1 MNTLM
6 EGFMRRY
13 QVLNV
18 DGLWFVLDGQQD
30 IFVGANGCVSDGFLT
45 QSEAIAVRNLLS
57 KR

>member
-1 MNTLM
+1 MN
-6 EGFMRRY
+6 RY

-18 DGLWFVLDGQQD
+18 DDLWFVLDVQQD

-45 QSEAIAVRNLLS
+45 KSEAVAVCNLLI

>member
-1 MNTLM
+1 MK
-6 EGFMRRY
+6 RY

-30 IFVGANGCVSDGFLT
+30 IFIGANGTVSDGFLT
-45 QSEAIAVRNLLS
+45 RSEAVAVRNLVS